1 MAGGSELAVLSRRT
15 GGKIVG
21 FFGEAQRR
29 LPFLA
34 SKVLAS
40 LGVALLT
47 ACAAVPWPGGAPPP
61 VAAARNGEG
70 LLDLRGVV
78 HVHTRGSHDSPGT
91 IEAVLRAARSAG
103 LAWIALTEHT
113 RPGRL
118 PRHGEI
124 EGVTVL
130 PGYEVRAAGGSI
142 LAIGVSQPVPRFED
156 FSDLVGWIHAAGG
169 VAFVGHFEKSRLAEP
184 GAYRHIAPDG
194 VEIVNLH
201 AQARTRRFGLALRM
215 FLLPARRGLRSLLEV
230 PAENMARWE
239 ALPEARTIVGGVD
252 AHNKVRLFGA
262 LGGTFDRYRDLF
274 RMLTTHV
281 LATERDA
288 EGILAALRSGR
299 SYVAFEGLAPV
310 EGFRFEARQGG
321 YYLQAPRVARLVLVC
336 DGVEV
341 DSALAEAATLSL
353 PQLARKCRGE
363 AWLGERLW
371 VVTSYRAVPET
382 RSGS

>member
-1 MAGGSELAVLSRRT
+1 ME
-15 GGKIVG
+15 
-21 FFGEAQRR
+21 
-29 LPFLA
+29 
-34 SKVLAS
+34 
-40 LGVALLT
+40 
-47 ACAAVPWPGGAPPP
+47 
-61 VAAARNGEG
+61 
-70 LLDLRGVV
+70 D
-78 HVHTRGSHDSPGT
+78 
-91 IEAVLRAARSAG
+91 VLRAARSAG
-103 LAWIALTEHT
+103 LAWIAVTEHT

-124 EGVTVL
+124 EGITVL

-142 LAIGVSQPVPRFED
+142 LALGVSQEVPRFED
-156 FSDLVGWIHAAGG
+156 VFDLVAWIHAAGG
-169 VAFVGHFEKSRLAEP
+169 AAFVGHFERSRLAEP
-184 GAYRHIAPDG
+184 GAYRRVAPDG

-201 AQARTRRFGLALRM
+201 AQARRRRFGLALRM
-215 FLLPARRGLRSLLEV
+215 LFLPARRALRSLLEV
-230 PAENMARWE
+230 PAGNVARWE

-252 AHNKVRLFGA
+252 AHNKVRLLGG

-281 LATERDA
+281 LAAERDA
-288 EGILAALRSGR
+288 EGILGALRSGR

-310 EGFRFEARQGG
+310 EGFRFEARQRG

-353 PQLARKCRGE
+353 PPSARRCRGE

-371 VVTSYRAVPET
+371 VVTSYRAVPEP
-382 RSGS
+382 RSAP